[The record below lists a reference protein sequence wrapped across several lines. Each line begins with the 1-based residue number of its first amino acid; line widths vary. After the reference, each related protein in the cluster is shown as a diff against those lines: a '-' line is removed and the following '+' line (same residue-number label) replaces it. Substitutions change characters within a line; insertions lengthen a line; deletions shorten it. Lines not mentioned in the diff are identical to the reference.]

1 MKDEVQVAT
10 SGSIARDDRCV
21 SCEGPML
28 YVVDDAGSVKE
39 SMCGNADCAC
49 FLVGIPDEPLAP
61 AVPGPA
67 GPKGE

>member
-1 MKDEVQVAT
+1 
-10 SGSIARDDRCV
+10 
-21 SCEGPML
+21 ML